1 MSKVIELNPWEVY
14 EFPWGS
20 AVKHRC
26 GDWEKIYLKP
36 DGLEID
42 VRHRP
47 VSLTDF
53 GIEFLRADELYE

>member
-1 MSKVIELNPWEVY
+1 MSIVDLKPWEVH

-20 AVKHRC
+20 AIKHRN
-26 GDWEKIYLKP
+26 GRWEKIFLKP

-47 VSLTDF
+47 VILTDY
-53 GIEFLRADELYE
+53 GIEFLGADKLYVE